1 MTPEERARIEGE
13 IEGIHFC
20 LAEIPMNQRAIAD
33 RWCEAVAEL
42 RRLLAEGGGHMTDL
56 VHKTLSIEIAYRTD
70 LDTIADLMAQ
80 ITHEVAKTLKL
91 QGGEPQ
97 DFWRQLADAVATT
110 EHYVVG
116 CGDGGCRFVRPVG
129 THTNGGCRCE
139 LTRNGK
145 RVPFGADALANL
157 YRAAKRLTEATC
169 PSAK

>member
-20 LAEIPMNQRAIAD
+20 LAEIPMNHLDSWPA
-33 RWCEAVAEL
+33 WK
-42 RRLLAEGGGHMTDL
+42 LA
-56 VHKTLSIEIAYRTD
+56 LSIEIAYRTD

-80 ITHEVAKTLKL
+80 ITHEAAKTLKL
-91 QGGEPQ
+91 QGGEPP

-129 THTNGGCRCE
+129 THNNGGCRCE